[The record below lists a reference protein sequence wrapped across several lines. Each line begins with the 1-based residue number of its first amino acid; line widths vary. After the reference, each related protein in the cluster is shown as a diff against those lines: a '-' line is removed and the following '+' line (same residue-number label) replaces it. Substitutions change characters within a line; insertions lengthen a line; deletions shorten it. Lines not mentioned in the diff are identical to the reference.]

1 MLKFSTVSELKILL
15 LIIIVCDLK
24 KTFKFCYNHVPVIVN
39 VTRNLWISL
48 QLAYTGY
55 NTHCVEETHYDSV

>member
-15 LIIIVCDLK
+15 LIILVCDLK
-24 KTFKFCYNHVPVIVN
+24 RTFKFWYNHLLVIVN
-39 VTRNLWISL
+39 VARNLWTSL